1 MAFGYANRMA
11 EGPNVLVA
19 YDGSEPSRRAL
30 ERVKTFMSAA
40 SVAVVT
46 VAPPVY
52 RNQMLT
58 KFASE
63 ADQERQEAAL
73 AEARALLAEGGVEAR
88 GAAPVGDPAA
98 EIVRIA
104 EESGADVIV
113 LGARGLNPLKR
124 LVLGSVSTKVLQQA
138 GCDVWVVK

>member
-1 MAFGYANRMA
+1 MADR
-11 EGPNVLVA
+11 PNVLIA

-30 ERVKTFMSAA
+30 DRVRTFMPDA

-58 KFASE
+58 TFASE
-63 ADQERQEAAL
+63 TEQNRQQAAL
-73 AEARALLAEGGVEAR
+73 DEAKALLAEDGIDAR
-88 GAAPVGDPAA
+88 GAAPVGDGAA

-104 EESGADVIV
+104 EESGADLIV